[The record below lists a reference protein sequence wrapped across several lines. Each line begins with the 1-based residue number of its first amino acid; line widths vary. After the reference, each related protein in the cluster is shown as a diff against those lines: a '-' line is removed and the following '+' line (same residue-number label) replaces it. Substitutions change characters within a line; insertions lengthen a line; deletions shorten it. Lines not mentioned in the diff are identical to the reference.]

1 MGPAAPSLPR
11 NGDDF
16 RYAMTGIAVMTELGR
31 GDLPA
36 ALLAALCRGF
46 RRFRWPG
53 ESYTQLVG
61 VSEGSETPA
70 SRMGRMGAES
80 LERMEV

>member
-1 MGPAAPSLPR
+1 
-11 NGDDF
+11 
-16 RYAMTGIAVMTELGR
+16 MTGIAVMTELGR

-36 ALLAALCRGF
+36 AFLAALCRGF
-46 RRFRWPG
+46 RRFRCHG
-53 ESYTQLVG
+53 ESHLKLAG